1 MGEGMQ
7 KENSHMNKF
16 KYYLLFILLLTLILF
31 TAGCA
36 TLEGPADPEDPLESY
51 NRAIFQFN
59 DSIDVNFLQP
69 VATVYQDHMP
79 AVINTGVTNFFSNL
93 DDVVVLANDILQLK
107 FGQAAFDLFRIFF
120 NTTIGL
126 LGVIDVAT
134 HLDLE
139 KHDEDFGQTLGYW
152 GVPSGPYFI
161 IPLFGPSTI
170 RDAAGFA
177 TDSVYIDP
185 VYRRLSL
192 GTALTAEV
200 VDAIDNR
207 AGLLFAS
214 NLMDAVAL
222 DRYIYLK
229 DAYLQRRQ
237 YLVYDGDPPEE
248 DFDE

>member
-1 MGEGMQ
+1 
-7 KENSHMNKF
+7 MNRF

-31 TAGCA
+31 TGGCA

-51 NRAIFQFN
+51 NRAVFQFN

-79 AVINTGVTNFFSNL
+79 EVISTGVTNFFSNL
-93 DDVVVLANDILQLK
+93 DDVVVFANDILQLK
-107 FGQAAFDLFRIFF
+107 FDQAAFDLFRIFF

-126 LGVIDVAT
+126 LGIIDIAT
-134 HLDLE
+134 HLDLK

-185 VYRRLSL
+185 VYRRLNF

-200 VDAIDNR
+200 VDAIDTR

-214 NLMDAVAL
+214 KLMDEVAL